1 VTKVVGVFVRFSC
14 AFIAISMISDDEFS
28 NNEAVVNAILSELS
42 ILIRDE
48 GNILAKNRV
57 GYLSILL

>member
-1 VTKVVGVFVRFSC
+1 
-14 AFIAISMISDDEFS
+14 MISDDEFS